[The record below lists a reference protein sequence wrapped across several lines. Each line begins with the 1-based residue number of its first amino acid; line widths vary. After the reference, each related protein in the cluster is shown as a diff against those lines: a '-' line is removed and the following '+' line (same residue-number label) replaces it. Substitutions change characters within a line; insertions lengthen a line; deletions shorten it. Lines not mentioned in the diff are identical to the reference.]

1 MLIRARLAELVYD
14 VTSRT
19 SFDNLDTWFNE
30 LDTYTPSKDVVKIII
45 GNKIDEEAKRQVTR
59 EEGIALA
66 RRYNT
71 LFIECSAKTKT
82 GIQQA
87 FEELVHK
94 ILETPSLVS
103 SSAKKRETVASTT
116 GSSVN
121 LSAPDEAKQQGPTC
135 LC

>member
-1 MLIRARLAELVYD
+1 MLILRAVYD
-14 VTSRT
+14 VTNRS

-30 LDTYTPSKDVVKIII
+30 LDTYTPTKDVVKMVI
-45 GNKIDEEAKRQVTR
+45 GNKVDVEDKRQVSR
-59 EEGIALA
+59 EEGVALA

-94 ILETPSLVS
+94 ILETPSLM
-103 SSAKKRETVASTT
+103 SSAGPKKRDTV
-116 GSSVN
+116 
-121 LSAPDEAKQQGPTC
+121 
-135 LC
+135 